1 MTDGQQEGP
10 RLIQQSL
17 EEKLQR
23 HQAFWHREETD
34 RPLLGFTTYRYSPRE
49 EYDLVAIPKGRHLTP
64 EDFDVEAFL
73 PVYDR
78 QYRESREMAGDQIWT
93 AIPFFGLSWLE
104 TIAGCP
110 VRTDEDALWNEPI
123 VADICEVGALR
134 LSPDNPWLQKLLEFT
149 TMLVAQSRGRYPV
162 GIPFMS
168 GPMDILL
175 AMRGGSALLLDFYDH
190 PDEVHAVLGRLAD
203 LWLDV
208 ASAQFSIIPEF
219 HGGYGAGFRE
229 VWAPGLCP
237 ETQEDAMALLSPEL
251 FGEFLLPGLSRI
263 ISGFDFAPLHLHSG
277 YLQHVD
283 TVLAMDGLPAVE
295 ITVDVGGPPV
305 AELLDVIA
313 KAQRA
318 KPTIVHGMLSMAE
331 MRMLV
336 DALPAEGLWLI
347 TRVASAQAAN
357 EMFAGLVRPGA

>member
-1 MTDGQQEGP
+1 M
-10 RLIQQSL
+10 

-23 HQAFWHREETD
+23 HRAFWDREKTD

-49 EYDLVAIPKGRHLTP
+49 EFDLVPIPRGRYLTP
-64 EDFDVEAFL
+64 QDFDVEAFL

-78 QYRESREMAGDQIWT
+78 QYRESQEMAGDQIWT

-104 TIAGCP
+104 TIVGCP

-123 VADICEVGALR
+123 VTDICDVPALR
-134 LSPDNPWLQKLLEFT
+134 LSRDNPWLQKLLEFT
-149 TMLVAQSRGRYPV
+149 TKLVAQSHGRYPV

-190 PDEVHAVLGRLAD
+190 PDEVRAVLGELTD
-203 LWLDV
+203 LWLEV
-208 ASAQFSIIPEF
+208 AAAQFNIIPGF

-237 ETQEDAMALLSPEL
+237 ETQEDAMGLLSPDL
-251 FGEFLLPGLSRI
+251 FREFVLPGLSRI
-263 ISGFDFAPLHLHSG
+263 VSRFDFASLHLHSG
-277 YLQHVD
+277 YLQHLD
-283 TVLAMDGLPAVE
+283 TVLAMPELAAVE
-295 ITVDVGGPPV
+295 ITVDVSGPTV
-305 AELLDVIA
+305 AELLPVIA

-318 KPTIVHGMLSMAE
+318 KPTIVHGMLSVDE
-331 MRMLV
+331 MKILV
-336 DALPAEGLWLI
+336 EALPAEGLWLI
-347 TRVASAQAAN
+347 TRVESPQAAN
-357 EMFAGLVRPGA
+357 QMFAALAGPGA